1 MKRLFVFCMIFAA
14 FLSLQAQKPS
24 LNKAYNFYYDKD
36 FVKAKEAIDACAQD
50 EKFAT
55 KAQTWL
61 YKGNIYYFL
70 ANDEYSAKQKDE
82 QYRILYP
89 DAPVEAYDAFAKSL
103 EINPNAEAM
112 DMFSAKEAMRQLYP
126 LLLVRGVDQLIAK
139 DFPAAKNTLAKG
151 IASYEMD
158 KPQYPMNGDLYY
170 YYAYALESLG
180 EKNNDNIIL
189 YYNKAMEDGSSNPY
203 VYVRLIEAYEKGNDS
218 RKAEDV
224 LAKAKKNLP
233 GNMSIRLAEIDYHY
247 WKGDS
252 VTASSLLHNIPSSSV
267 QNADELVN
275 LANFYI
281 REKEY
286 EEAESLLVKTNKLS
300 PNNFVILYNLGV
312 CTYSL
317 SERLFDQYNKAAI
330 SDPNS
335 AQAKDFK
342 TQSDSYMD
350 KSARYFEQARVLEPN
365 DKSLLM
371 TLRAIYARQQSP
383 KYDEIDKLIQ
393 SLEK

>member
-1 MKRLFVFCMIFAA
+1 MKRIFVFCMIIAT

-36 FVKAKEAIDACAQD
+36 YVKAKEAIDACAQD
-50 EKFAT
+50 EKFST

-70 ANDEYSAKQKDE
+70 ANEEYSAKQKDE

-103 EINPNAEAM
+103 EINANAEAM
-112 DMFSAKEAMRQLYP
+112 DMFSAKDAMKQLYP

-139 DFPAAKNTLAKG
+139 EFSAAKNTLAKG

-180 EKNNDNIIL
+180 EKDNVIL
-189 YYNKAMEDGSSNPY
+189 YYQKAIEDGSTNPY
-203 VYVRLIEAYEKGNDS
+203 VYVRLMEAYQKENKPGKVD
-218 RKAEDV
+218 EV
-224 LAKAKKNLP
+224 LAKAKVKLP
-233 GNMSIRLAEIDYHY
+233 LDNMSIRLAEIDYLY

-252 VTASSLLHNIPSSSV
+252 VKASSLLHNIPASSV

-286 EEAESLLVKTNKLS
+286 GTAKDLLVKANKLS
-300 PNNFVILYNLGV
+300 PDNFVVLYNLGV

-335 AQAKDFK
+335 AQAREFK
-342 TQSDSYMD
+342 EKSDECMNQ
-350 KSARYFEQARVLEPN
+350 SARYFEQARVLEPN

-383 KYDEIDKLIQ
+383 KYDEIDRLIQ

>member
-1 MKRLFVFCMIFAA
+1 MIFAA

-350 KSARYFEQARVLEPN
+350 QSARYFEQARVLEPN